1 MGSIF
6 TARAKC
12 VMSFYMSTYALK
24 IVKSNVTNFT
34 KIGDIGGLYYNVSG
48 HVFAENQETIFI
60 ANFNYSGGG
69 PDAYFW
75 VGTAGTPRR
84 TDEASTAILA
94 HPFNGEHFAYEDLAA
109 PRLGEV
115 VNEDIRLTL
124 PPHLKVK
131 DLRWLSVWCRAFN
144 ANFGELMFLDNYNGN
159 VDVKSDDG
167 YVVTTLADDENDNAT
182 TIATTMVNMTTVE
195 VTTEEEV
202 TLAPNEVVLQEMKP
216 RNSKDLKEENPSPPP
231 IIEKMMPPTTVK
243 NIDQLTNTGQVAFP
257 NLVIFIIVIFVL

>member
-1 MGSIF
+1 MLTNMLLSLCF
-6 TARAKC
+6 Y

-24 IVKSNVTNFT
+24 IVKSNVTNF
-34 KIGDIGGLYYNVSG
+34 
-48 HVFAENQETIFI
+48 
-60 ANFNYSGGG
+60 NYSGGG

-75 VGTAGTPRR
+75 VGTAGTPKR

-94 HPFNGEHFAYEDLAA
+94 HPFEGEHFAYEDLAA

-144 ANFGELMFLDNYNGN
+144 ANFGELLFPENYNGD
-159 VDVKSDDG
+159 VDVKSEDG
-167 YVVTTLADDENDNAT
+167 PEITTLAISLNDNDKENDNAT
-182 TIATTMVNMTTVE
+182 TFVNMTTVE

-202 TLAPNEVVLQEMKP
+202 TLATNEVVLQEMKP
-216 RNSKDLKEENPSPPP
+216 RNSKDIKDEKQP
-231 IIEKMMPPTTVK
+231 ILEKMLPPTTVK

>member
-12 VMSFYMSTYALK
+12 VMSFYMSTYSLK
-24 IVKSNVTNFT
+24 IVNRNVTNFT
-34 KIGDIGGLYYNVSG
+34 KIGDIGGFYYNVGG

-60 ANFNYSGGG
+60 TNFNYSGGG

-75 VGTAGTPRR
+75 VETEGTPKR

-94 HPFNGEHFAYEDLAA
+94 HPFEGEHFAYEDLAA

-124 PPHLKVK
+124 PPNLKVK

-144 ANFGELMFLDNYNGN
+144 ANFGELVFPDNYNGD
-159 VDVKSDDG
+159 VDVKSEDG
-167 YVVTTLADDENDNAT
+167 PEITTLAINVNENDNAT
-182 TIATTMVNMTTVE
+182 TIVDVTTVE

-202 TLAPNEVVLQEMKP
+202 TLATNEVVLQEMKP
-216 RNSKDLKEENPSPPP
+216 RNSKDIKDEKQP
-231 IIEKMMPPTTVK
+231 ILEKMLSLTTVK
-243 NIDQLTNTGQVAFP
+243 NIDQLTNTGQVALP
-257 NLVIFIIVIFVL
+257 NLVIFIIVLFVL

>member
-12 VMSFYMSTYALK
+12 VMSFYMSTYSLK

-34 KIGDIGGLYYNVSG
+34 KIGDIDGFYYNVSG

-144 ANFGELMFLDNYNGN
+144 ANFGELVFPDNYNGD
-159 VDVKSDDG
+159 VDVKSEDG
-167 YVVTTLADDENDNAT
+167 PEITTLAINVNENDNAT
-182 TIATTMVNMTTVE
+182 TFVNMTTVE

-202 TLAPNEVVLQEMKP
+202 TLATNEVVLQEMKP
-216 RNSKDLKEENPSPPP
+216 RNSKDIKDEKQP
-231 IIEKMMPPTTVK
+231 ILEKMLPPTTVK
-243 NIDQLTNTGQVAFP
+243 NIDQLTNTGQVALP

>member
-159 VDVKSDDG
+159 VDVKSEDG
-167 YVVTTLADDENDNAT
+167 PEITTLANNVNDNENDNAT
-182 TIATTMVNMTTVE
+182 TIVDVTTVE
-195 VTTEEEV
+195 VSTEEEV
-202 TLAPNEVVLQEMKP
+202 TLATNEVVLQEMNP
-216 RNSKDLKEENPSPPP
+216 RNSKDIKEEKQP
-231 IIEKMMPPTTVK
+231 ILEKMLPPTTVK
-243 NIDQLTNTGQVAFP
+243 NVDQLTNTGQVAFP
-257 NLVIFIIVIFVL
+257 NLEIFIIVIFV

>member
-34 KIGDIGGLYYNVSG
+34 KIGDIDGFYYNVGG

-60 ANFNYSGGG
+60 TNFNYSGGG

-94 HPFNGEHFAYEDLAA
+94 HPFEGEYFTYEDLAA

-115 VNEDIRLTL
+115 VNEDVRLTL
-124 PPHLKVK
+124 PPHLKVN

-144 ANFGELMFLDNYNGN
+144 ANFGEFVFPDNYNGD
-159 VDVKSDDG
+159 VDVKSEDSPEI
-167 YVVTTLADDENDNAT
+167 TTLANNVNENDNENDNT
-182 TIATTMVNMTTVE
+182 TTFVNVTTVE
-195 VTTEEEV
+195 VTTEEA
-202 TLAPNEVVLQEMKP
+202 LATNEV
-216 RNSKDLKEENPSPPP
+216 
-231 IIEKMMPPTTVK
+231 
-243 NIDQLTNTGQVAFP
+243 
-257 NLVIFIIVIFVL
+257 